1 MVNMQPGDQGNEFWY
16 PQLPEGYEGN
26 YSQSMPAYEA
36 GGWQDG
42 MDMGHYEMQRFPGG
56 GFPGQGMPEFRPG
69 GGFPGQGMPGFPP
82 GGGFPGQG
90 FPPGGGFPG
99 QGSPGFPPGGGFPG
113 GPQGQQRPT
122 SPPPQRIPEYPSI
135 QAFAVD
141 PGAIRG
147 CLYRY
152 TFVWLSR
159 RQGFWFFP
167 VFVGRNSVAGCRWR
181 NRQRRWEYT
190 GIALNQIDRFSCF
203 N

>member
-36 GGWQDG
+36 GGWQNG

-90 FPPGGGFPG
+90 H
-99 QGSPGFPPGGGFPG
+99 QGSR
-113 GPQGQQRPT
+113 QV
-122 SPPPQRIPEYPSI
+122 
-135 QAFAVD
+135 VD
-141 PGAIRG
+141 FQDKGH
-147 CLYRY
+147 
-152 TFVWLSR
+152 
-159 RQGFWFFP
+159 QGFRQVVDFQDRVTRVSRWGFQE
-167 VFVGRNSVAGCRWR
+167 VRRDNSVQLHRPLNVHRNIRAHQVICSRPRCNSRLSLPLHICLAFKKTRFLVLSSICRTQFCR
-181 NRQRRWEYT
+181 GLEMAR
-190 GIALNQIDRFSCF
+190 
-203 N
+203 

>member
-1 MVNMQPGDQGNEFWY
+1 MVNMQPGDQGNDFWY

-42 MDMGHYEMQRFPGG
+42 MNMGHYEMQRFPGG

-99 QGSPGFPPGGGFPG
+99 QGVTRISARGWISGGQPGFPG

-122 SPPPQRIPEYPSI
+122 SPPPHGYRNILSI
-135 QAFAVD
+135 SYSQ
-141 PGAIRG
+141 
-147 CLYRY
+147 
-152 TFVWLSR
+152 
-159 RQGFWFFP
+159 
-167 VFVGRNSVAGCRWR
+167 
-181 NRQRRWEYT
+181 
-190 GIALNQIDRFSCF
+190 
-203 N
+203 

>member
-141 PGAIRG
+141 PRCNPRMSLPLHI
-147 CLYRY
+147 CLAFEKTRFLVLPSLCRTY
-152 TFVWLSR
+152 FCR
-159 RQGFWFFP
+159 RLEM
-167 VFVGRNSVAGCRWR
+167 A
-181 NRQRRWEYT
+181 
-190 GIALNQIDRFSCF
+190 
-203 N
+203 